1 MEEALDIDAVI
12 MATLTGSLTWQRIGR
27 ETYKATSNI
36 CALEICRTKRGEIN
50 LARFDNEL
58 GFATVLAEIVG
69 KELSLQYLYAII
81 AKRVF
86 ASPSMDAS

>member
-1 MEEALDIDAVI
+1 MEEVFDVDAVI

-27 ETYKATSNI
+27 ETYKATSS
-36 CALEICRTKRGEIN
+36 AFFLEICRTKRGEIN

-58 GFATVLAEIVG
+58 GFTAVQAEIVG
-69 KELSLQYLYAII
+69 KELSLQYLYDII

-86 ASPSMDAS
+86 ASPSVAAP